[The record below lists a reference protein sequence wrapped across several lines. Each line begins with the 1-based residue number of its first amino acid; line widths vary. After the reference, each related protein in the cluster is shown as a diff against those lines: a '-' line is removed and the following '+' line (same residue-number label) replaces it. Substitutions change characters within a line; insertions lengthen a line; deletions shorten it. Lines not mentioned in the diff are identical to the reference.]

1 MNACRAKRALNGLHR
16 IEDGVLAMA
25 VFALVLLA
33 SASIVLRMGFDTGL
47 PWLDPLL
54 RMLVLWL
61 AMLGAM
67 AAAREGRHI
76 GLDIAGRWLPK
87 PAARAIRLLTY
98 GFAAAISAVLAW
110 QALRMVR
117 DEYEIGT
124 IAFASVPTWLAQA
137 ILPIGL
143 AVIALR
149 LLIGAFRLPTTQ
161 GDVPA
166 TH

>member
-1 MNACRAKRALNGLHR
+1 MSVARKNAWAGALHR
-16 IEDGVLAMA
+16 LEDGVLALA

-33 SASIVLRMGFDTGL
+33 TASIVLRTGFDTGL

-76 GLDIAGRWLPK
+76 GLDIAARWLPAL
-87 PAARAIRLLTY
+87 AARVVRMLTY
-98 GFAAAISAVLAW
+98 GFAAAISAILAW

-117 DEYEIGT
+117 DEYEIGG
-124 IAFASVPTWLAQA
+124 IAFASVPSWLAQA
-137 ILPIGL
+137 ILPFGL

-149 LLIGAFRLPTTQ
+149 LAAAAFRAPTP
-161 GDVPA
+161 PA
-166 TH
+166 DGIPGH